1 MLNQSSVGYL
11 AEIMNQASNAV
22 TTENL
27 KGKPNPSTLEI
38 ILATFNKQKSKDF
51 AIISPEMEKEVFIQL
66 VDRSYREIALYSPNT
81 ILKYGDKNGLNPKCI
96 RKIRNSILFDTLK
109 ISAALKKNGI
119 KFFNHKDMVT
129 DIMEDLR
136 PTSASISDLWNQLD
150 LQLKSLMPQYIG
162 LREEYLKSKFIPD
175 ANSTLR
181 LTYGHI
187 RAFSPNDGEVHT
199 PYTTLD
205 GVFARPIQ
213 IQIIDYRKTY
223 KTI

>member
-1 MLNQSSVGYL
+1 
-11 AEIMNQASNAV
+11 
-22 TTENL
+22 
-27 KGKPNPSTLEI
+27 
-38 ILATFNKQKSKDF
+38 
-51 AIISPEMEKEVFIQL
+51 
-66 VDRSYREIALYSPNT
+66 
-81 ILKYGDKNGLNPKCI
+81 
-96 RKIRNSILFDTLK
+96 LFDTLK

-205 GVFARPIQ
+205 GVFAKANTNS
-213 IQIIDYRKTY
+213 DYRLPKDVQDNLKQENVPQIFKDPKTGKIIVGLLY
-223 KTI
+223 NLDTTGGNSGSPVLNAKGELIGINFDRSFTATINDYAWNENYSRSIGCDIRYALYVIKYVGKADHILKELNLEL